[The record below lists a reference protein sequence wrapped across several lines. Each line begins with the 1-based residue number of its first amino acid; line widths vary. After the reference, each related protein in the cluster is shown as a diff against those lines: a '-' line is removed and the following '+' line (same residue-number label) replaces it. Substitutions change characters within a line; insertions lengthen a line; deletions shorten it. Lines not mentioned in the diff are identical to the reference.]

1 MYVFMLFGVVFLS
14 SILILLKYSKS
25 YRELDHQ
32 YGKPYKARL
41 VKLVGTHPEFTSG
54 IYTIA
59 FHPNGAISLNHKIIK
74 YSEIKE
80 LEIVERM
87 EKSENCRHYLVLSLQ
102 DDYGEN
108 QLFLTSKMEF
118 VAIANELKRSWIKS
132 KIC

>member
-1 MYVFMLFGVVFLS
+1 MYMMMLFGLVLLS
-14 SILILLKYSKS
+14 CIFALIKFSKS
-25 YRELDHQ
+25 YRKLDHQ

-41 VKLVGTHPEFTSG
+41 VKLVGTHPEIRSG

-59 FHPNGAISLNHKIIK
+59 FHPNGAISLNHKVIK

-87 EKSENCRHYLVLSLQ
+87 EKNEDSRHYLVLLVQ
-102 DDYGEN
+102 DEYGEN
-108 QLFLTSKMEF
+108 QLFLTSKTEF
-118 VAIANELKRSWIKS
+118 VDIANELQRSWIRS

>member
-1 MYVFMLFGVVFLS
+1 MYVMMLFGAVFLS
-14 SILILLKYSKS
+14 WIIIWKKYSKN
-25 YRELDHQ
+25 YRMLDHR

-41 VKLVGTHPEFTSG
+41 VKLVGTHPEFRSG

-59 FHPNGAISLNHKIIK
+59 FHPNGAISLNHKVIR

-87 EKSENCRHYLVLSLQ
+87 EKNEDSRHYLVLLVQ
-102 DDYGEN
+102 DAHGEN
-108 QLFLTSKMEF
+108 QLCLTSKTKF
-118 VAIANELKRSWIKS
+118 IDIANEIQRSWIRS